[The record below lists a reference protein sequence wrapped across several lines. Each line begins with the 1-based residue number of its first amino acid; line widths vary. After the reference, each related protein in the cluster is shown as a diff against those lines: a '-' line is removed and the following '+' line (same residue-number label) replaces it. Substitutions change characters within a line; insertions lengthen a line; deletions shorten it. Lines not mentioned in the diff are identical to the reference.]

1 MGCGI
6 SGVWS
11 DAGGL
16 IVNAYTRVLL
26 ILLNAVITPF
36 RLSE

>member
-11 DAGGL
+11 DAGAD
-16 IVNAYTRVLL
+16 AYTRVLL